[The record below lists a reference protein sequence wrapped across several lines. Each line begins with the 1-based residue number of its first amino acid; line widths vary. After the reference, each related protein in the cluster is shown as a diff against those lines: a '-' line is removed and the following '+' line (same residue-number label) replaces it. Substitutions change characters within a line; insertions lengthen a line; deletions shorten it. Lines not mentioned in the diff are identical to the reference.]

1 MTLADASIIVLIAL
15 FVATLIPAFDL
26 GLGALAAAFVLG
38 ALAGVSTDD
47 VTAFFPSDFFVL
59 IVGVTAM
66 FGAAQLN
73 GTLDWILDLLLR
85 LVRGRLVLVVLV
97 PFVIG
102 AVLTAIGTLPA
113 AATAIVSPIALG
125 LAARYRIS
133 PFVAAVLGISG
144 IIGGLLSP
152 LAVYGVSARELSENQ
167 GIALPGS
174 ASVSFLAG
182 GLLAGLAVCA
192 AFIVIGSRN
201 GAIPRGRAT
210 VASTPGDTDGSGG
223 GAASTIGDGQGA
235 GTSVLVEP
243 RTTSA
248 GVGTRTLTVSCL
260 ASVVILSVGFD
271 MNVGYLGLTAALIQQ
286 LMLRLEPGAIVAKIP
301 WGVVLLIGGILTYV
315 GLMEHLGAFE
325 RISNL
330 LKVEGSPILTLLV
343 VCYIAGITSFA
354 ASSIAVFVTA
364 MPLLPPLVADGVS
377 PVGGVLALALASVL
391 VDVNPLGIT
400 GGLILGA
407 AEPSARP
414 RLFRQLLTYGLISV
428 AVAPAVAWAAFSWW

>member
-1 MTLADASIIVLIAL
+1 MVL
-15 FVATLIPAFDL
+15 V
-26 GLGALAAAFVLG
+26 
-38 ALAGVSTDD
+38 
-47 VTAFFPSDFFVL
+47 
-59 IVGVTAM
+59 
-66 FGAAQLN
+66 GAALRN
-73 GTLDWILDLLLR
+73 CTLYCILDLLLR

-210 VASTPGDTDGSGG
+210 IASTPGDTDGSGG
-223 GAASTIGDGQGA
+223 GTTSTTGDGQGA

-330 LKVEGSPILTLLV
+330 LKVEGSPILQLLV
-343 VCYIAGITSFA
+343 VCLLEDITTFSTRSTTSFITDI
-354 ASSIAVFVTA
+354 SYK
-364 MPLLPPLVADGVS
+364 PPPYIETVS
-377 PVGGVLALALASVL
+377 P
-391 VDVNPLGIT
+391 N
-400 GGLILGA
+400 
-407 AEPSARP
+407 
-414 RLFRQLLTYGLISV
+414 
-428 AVAPAVAWAAFSWW
+428 